1 MATAD
6 ARALSRERVSAIA
19 HEILAAFESGE
30 LPKAL
35 AQLFIHRKV
44 VVPSRAWTWTNR
56 LIAIRRGHVY
66 AAGFR
71 QWQEAGRYVKKGEH
85 AFHILAPRIT
95 KAKEDDEGRGVK
107 EGDLVTLGFLAV
119 PVFGYLQTEGEPL
132 AGVEDAPEFVDRL
145 PLIEVARAWG
155 LSVSLYSIEDAPD
168 RLGYFTPG
176 RGIALGTENVST
188 WAHELIHAADHRLGN
203 LVARSMPRW
212 SPSLAGRFS
221 SNASAIR
228 LRAIAAGLTNTSRG
242 TARKRS
248 AISSGPAP
256 NSSTEPAG
264 ASRCSLR
271 RLRPSEC
278 RIPRRNSTRLPRS
291 PHYLPY
297 VPHNSP
303 LHLIP

>member
-6 ARALSRERVSAIA
+6 ARALSSERVSAIA
-19 HEILAAFESGE
+19 HDILAAFESGE

-44 VVPSRAWTWTNR
+44 DVPSRAWTWTNR

-107 EGDLVTLGFLAV
+107 EGDPVTLGFLAV

-132 AGVEDAPEFVDRL
+132 AGVEDAPEFIDRL
-145 PLIEVARAWG
+145 PCIEVAHTWG
-155 LSVSLYSIEDAPD
+155 LSVSLYSIDDAPD
-168 RLGYFTPG
+168 RLGYFSPG
-176 RGIALGTENVST
+176 RGIALGVENLST

-203 LVARSMPRW
+203 LVARS
-212 SPSLAGRFS
+212 LDAEVVAEFGG
-221 SNASAIR
+221 AILLECLGYSAE
-228 LRAIAAGLTNTSRG
+228 SDRG
-242 TARKRS
+242 GAYEYLKRHCEKAKRS
-248 AISSGPAP
+248 LLGACTELLDRTCGCITLLLDEAEIVTRHGFQEEFTPAP
-256 NSSTEPAG
+256 AV
-264 ASRCSLR
+264 AA
-271 RLRPSEC
+271 RLA
-278 RIPRRNSTRLPRS
+278 
-291 PHYLPY
+291 
-297 VPHNSP
+297 
-303 LHLIP
+303 